1 MYRKEAP
8 KGWPP
13 QGFRAELGWDFHC
26 HLLPNVDDGMASYE
40 DAVEAIGKLKS
51 LGFRGAVVTP
61 HLYHGVFDNKAVD
74 LRIAFG
80 AFLSRLREDEIAFH
94 LLLAGEYFADEH
106 FLKLVEEGDLL
117 HTPLNGERLVLL
129 EFSYLQETPFA
140 SAALAALVAHRY
152 RPVVAHVER
161 YRFVAKTP
169 EPWLEM
175 FARHGAV
182 LQADIG
188 SLAGQH
194 GEDVKK
200 FAHWL
205 LDRQQVRIWGTDIHN
220 PRQIDRHIVPGLA
233 LLNHAGRLGGGAS
246 PMLMEL
252 TT

>member
-1 MYRKEAP
+1 MT
-8 KGWPP
+8 
-13 QGFRAELGWDFHC
+13 
-26 HLLPNVDDGMASYE
+26 SYE
-40 DAVEAIGKLKS
+40 EAIEAIGKLKS

-61 HLYHGVFDNKAVD
+61 HLYHGVFDNKAID
-74 LRIAFG
+74 LRIAFA
-80 AFLSRLREDEIAFH
+80 AFISRLQEEGIAFQ
-94 LLLAGEYFADEH
+94 LLLSGEYFADEH

-152 RPVVAHVER
+152 RPVIAHVER

-169 EPWLEM
+169 QPWLEL
-175 FARHGAV
+175 FARHDAV
-182 LQADIG
+182 LQGDIG

-194 GEDVKK
+194 GEEVKN

-205 LDRQQVRIWGTDIHN
+205 LDRRHVRIWGTDIHN
-220 PRQIDRHIVPGLA
+220 PRQIDRYIAPGLA
-233 LLNHAGRLGGGAS
+233 LLNHADRLAGGLS
-246 PMLMEL
+246 PMLMGL